1 MKHYFFIA
9 AAGMILFA
17 ACRGSHTENSGDSDL
32 KSLET
37 NKEIS
42 INTNAGFNSN
52 SSSVREKKESSS
64 TDSVTAFT
72 STASGTYSFHDKNSS
87 PADQTKLQANI
98 KIPTKIIKTANLRF
112 SVEDYKKSRAAIDR
126 LVHLYNSYVGDEQ
139 EQNNSYSLTNTMV
152 LRVVSKDFDNMV
164 NGLSGIAKEMNE
176 KNISAADVTGEYVD
190 TYVRIN
196 TKKEVL
202 KQYTELLHKAGSIQ
216 DILDVEDKI
225 REIQEELEAKEGS
238 LKLMDDQVGYST
250 INLTFYQTILTPPNE
265 TPGYFSKLSVSF
277 AKGWEGLLD
286 FSVGFISAWP
296 VWIILSVIG
305 FFFYRLIRKT
315 LKNTKPATEKAE

>member
-1 MKHYFFIA
+1 MNMH
-9 AAGMILFA
+9 
-17 ACRGSHTENSGDSDL
+17 RT
-32 KSLET
+32 
-37 NKEIS
+37 
-42 INTNAGFNSN
+42 NSN
-52 SSSVREKKESSS
+52 MTLTVIELIMIIG
-64 TDSVTAFT
+64 
-72 STASGTYSFHDKNSS
+72 GT
-87 PADQTKLQANI
+87 T
-98 KIPTKIIKTANLRF
+98 
-112 SVEDYKKSRAAIDR
+112 
-126 LVHLYNSYVGDEQ
+126 
-139 EQNNSYSLTNTMV
+139 
-152 LRVVSKDFDNMV
+152 
-164 NGLSGIAKEMNE
+164 GLSFLLNFLIFGRFAKQIIPVVETLGQTISKEVPQAIQNVGETIAKEMNE

-265 TPGYFSKLSVSF
+265 TPGYFSKLSISF
-277 AKGWEGLLD
+277 GKGWEGLLD
-286 FSVGFISAWP
+286 FSVGFISAWL